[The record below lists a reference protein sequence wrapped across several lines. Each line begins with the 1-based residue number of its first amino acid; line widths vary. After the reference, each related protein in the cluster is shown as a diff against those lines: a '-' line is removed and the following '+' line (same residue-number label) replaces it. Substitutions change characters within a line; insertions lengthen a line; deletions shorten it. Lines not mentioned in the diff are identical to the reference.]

1 MTSLLPLD
9 MHAHIDSQVSTADL
23 TRLRSHV
30 FAMTRSLAE
39 FATVSERKDPRTIWG
54 VGLHPGLVRNQKAFS
69 EEKFRQLLKLT
80 PLVGEVGL
88 DAKSRVSFD
97 LQLKNFRSILE
108 AVEQTPRIVS
118 VHSYGAT
125 AEVIREL
132 TRRPVKGIVLHWWLG
147 SPAMT
152 EEAVRLGCYF
162 SVPPAMSQQVE
173 VLRLIPTNRLLPE
186 TDHPSGDR
194 LGPQPRRPGN
204 VSEVERR
211 LGVVLSRDES
221 SMRDLFWSNLWTLAR
236 TTGTTGM
243 FGEDWRRELEPDGP
257 RQHDEM
263 WTTRG
268 LL

>member
-9 MHAHIDSQVSTADL
+9 THAHIESQVSTADL
-23 TRLRSHV
+23 TRLRSYV

-39 FATVSERKDPRTIWG
+39 FETVSERKDPRTVWG

-69 EEKFRQLLKLT
+69 AQRFRQLLKLT

-88 DAKSRVSFD
+88 DARSRVSFD
-97 LQLKNFRSILE
+97 LQLMNFRSILE

-162 SVPPAMSQQVE
+162 SVPPAMSQQAE
-173 VLRLIPTNRLLPE
+173 VLRLIPTSRLLPE

-194 LGPQPRRPGN
+194 FGPQPRRPGN
-204 VSEVERR
+204 VVEVERR
-211 LGVVLSRDES
+211 VGSVCGMDAVAARA
-221 SMRDLFWSNLWTLAR
+221 LFWSNFAELV
-236 TTGTTGM
+236 GTTETQAL
-243 FGEDWRRELEPDGP
+243 FGSHWRPGLIPEL
-257 RQHDEM
+257 
-263 WTTRG
+263 
-268 LL
+268 

>member
-1 MTSLLPLD
+1 MRALLPLD
-9 MHAHIDSQVSTADL
+9 THAHIDSQVSIADL
-23 TRLRSHV
+23 TRLRSCV

-39 FATVSERKDPRTIWG
+39 FETVSERRDSGTIWG
-54 VGLHPGLVRNQKAFS
+54 VGLHPGLVGKQKAFS

-173 VLRLIPTNRLLPE
+173 ILRSIPMDRLLPE

-194 LGPQPRRPGN
+194 FGPQPRRPGN
-204 VSEVERR
+204 VAEVERR
-211 LGVVLSRDES
+211 VGSLCGMDAVAARA
-221 SMRDLFWSNLWTLAR
+221 LFWRNFAELVR
-236 TTGTTGM
+236 TTETQAM
-243 FGEDWRRELEPDGP
+243 FGSDWRS
-257 RQHDEM
+257 
-263 WTTRG
+263 G
-268 LL
+268 LMPTQ